1 MKSPIAQCRSNRGEE
16 LIFIISLP
24 RSGST
29 LLQHVL
35 GSHSTI
41 AATAE
46 PWVLFPA
53 ICALRKGKLMAD
65 YNPAIG
71 QVALTEFLAKLDNGN
86 GSEHYYSAVAD
97 LAQKLYSAYSDKK
110 NAKRFLDKTS
120 RYYQFLP
127 ELFRIFPDAK
137 YVFLVRNPLALLS
150 SFLNH
155 MVFGDLR
162 RLGEPGIRND
172 LLEGY
177 KLIRQGIMY
186 FGDDAVVIKY
196 EDFVKNPVKFTKMLC
211 DKFNLIYE
219 PSMLNYG
226 ENIGVLPGQLVDPKS
241 IHKHSGP
248 VDDYV
253 EAWRADFESP
263 QFRALAFGFLSYL
276 GSELINSFGYSYKDL
291 VSEFSGNIKSNK
303 PVASWDLLITS
314 KPDRTLTQRWKLS
327 TILLWQQKG
336 ILTVIKWHTYYLF
349 NIFSKPFR
357 AVFSFIKR
365 LPYLLTLKNQV
376 QKFRGKKSL
385 DLNKIRNESV
395 STGHEII
402 QDISSVEMSTQS
414 GWQDFNV
421 AENQLAAYQPLLA
434 QMHAGNARADFV
446 AAADALR
453 LTNLSHPSLLEIGCG
468 NGYYSEILSYLS
480 GIEINYHGLD
490 SSVAMIDSARKNYPH
505 LEFSVADAYHIP
517 FKDKSFDIAWS
528 GTVLMHLSNYK
539 RAVEETCRV
548 ARKFCIFHSTPLN
561 ESGGTT
567 FLTKT
572 AYGTRVFEVIIGK
585 SEFEKLLHEQGLV
598 IRHIVES
605 LPYNVSKELDFA
617 IKIKTLTY
625 ICEKQAQK

>member
-1 MKSPIAQCRSNRGEE
+1 MTITNAQSRNNRGEN

-35 GSHSTI
+35 GSHSKI

-53 ICALRKGKLMAD
+53 ICALRKGTLKAD
-65 YNPAIG
+65 YNAEIG
-71 QVALTEFLAKLDNGN
+71 QIAFTEFLAKLDNGD

-97 LAQKLYSAYSDKK
+97 LAQKLYGAYTEKK
-110 NAKRFLDKTS
+110 NAERFLDKTS

-127 ELFRIFPDAK
+127 ELFRVFPDAK
-137 YVFLVRNPLALLS
+137 YVFLVRNPLALLA

-155 MVFGDLR
+155 MVFRDLR

-196 EDFVKNPVKFTKMLC
+196 EDLVKNPVNITKMLC
-211 DKFNLIYE
+211 DKLDLIYE
-219 PSMLNYG
+219 PGMLNYG
-226 ENIGVLPGQLVDPKS
+226 DNIGVLPGRLVDPKS
-241 IHKHSGP
+241 IHKHSRP

-253 EAWRADFESP
+253 EAWRTDFESP
-263 QFRALAFGFLSYL
+263 QFRALAFEFLTYL
-276 GSELINSFGYSYKDL
+276 GSELINSFSYSYKDL
-291 VSEFSGNIKSNK
+291 LNEFGGNIKSNK
-303 PVASWDLLITS
+303 PVASWDLLMS
-314 KPDRTLTQRWKLS
+314 LKSDRTLSQRWKLNA
-327 TILLWQQKG
+327 ILLWQQQG
-336 ILTVIKWHTYYLF
+336 LWAVIKWHSYYF
-349 NIFSKPFR
+349 FKIFSIPFST
-357 AVFSFIKR
+357 VFSFIKR
-365 LPYLLTLKNQV
+365 LPYLQTLRNKV
-376 QKFRGKKSL
+376 QKLRGIHSL
-385 DLNKIRNESV
+385 DLHKIKNKSV

-402 QDISSVEMSTQS
+402 QDISSVEIATQS
-414 GWQDFNV
+414 GWQDLNV

-446 AAADALR
+446 AAANALR
-453 LTNLSHPSLLEIGCG
+453 LTKLSHPSLLEIGCG
-468 NGYYSEILSYLS
+468 NGYYSEILSHLT

-490 SSVAMIDSARKNYPH
+490 SSIAMIDSARKNFPN

-528 GTVLMHLSNYK
+528 GTVLMHLPNYK
-539 RAVEETCRV
+539 KAIEETWRV
-548 ARKFCIFHSTPLN
+548 ARRFCIFHSTPLN
-561 ESGGTT
+561 DKGDTT
-567 FLTKT
+567 FLTKH
-572 AYGTRVFEVIIGK
+572 AYGVRVIEVIISK
-585 SEFEKLLHEQGLV
+585 NEFEKLLHEQGLV

-605 LPYNVSKELDFA
+605 LPYTVSNDLDL
-617 IKIKTLTY
+617 IVRTLTY
-625 ICEKQAQK
+625 ICERQGEN